1 MKCCDA
7 EFNPVEFRH
16 QIVIESLSLAPNDS
30 GGQTETW
37 STFTTAWASIK
48 PKIVKEVN
56 FAQRIEPRVDH
67 DIRLRYQAGIT
78 ATMRVSFNS
87 RIFEIK
93 SIINVEEVGE
103 FLMILATERT
113 GT

>member
-1 MKCCDA
+1 MICCDPK
-7 EFNPVEFRH
+7 FNPSKFRH
-16 QIVIESLSLAPNDS
+16 RITFQTLTLTPNDS

-37 STFTTAWASIK
+37 TDFATVWASVE

-67 DIRLRYQAGIT
+67 EIRCRYTSGIT
-78 ATMRVSFNS
+78 ATMRISFDS
-87 RIFEIK
+87 RVFEIK
-93 SIINVEEVGE
+93 SIIIPEEIKE
-103 FLMILATERT
+103 FHYILATERT